1 MAKSS
6 LGDHFLHSSL
16 FAFPQTSFQ
25 QSRKVEFDSRRPGH
39 SFSVIIR
46 TRGVRGKILRICWDL
61 RDKVAFFCTLR
72 RDFTSLHLKFV
83 LPEMHSQTP
92 FYLET
97 HFFSSSPS
105 SSSFFFWCFFCYKQ
119 LEKPFKISTRNF
131 ITSSPSF
138 SNKVITLRQYNLTV
152 STFPTKLRI
161 ICNLGQDLFRSN
173 VCFLKWLVN

>member
-16 FAFPQTSFQ
+16 FPFPKTSFQ
-25 QSRKVEFDSRRPGH
+25 QSRKAEFDSRRPGH

-105 SSSFFFWCFFCYKQ
+105 SSFFWCFFCYKQ
-119 LEKPFKISTRNF
+119 LEKPLKISTRNF

-161 ICNLGQDLFRSN
+161 ICNLGQDLF
-173 VCFLKWLVN
+173 